1 MGKTYA
7 TLFVDGRKMT
17 EREYPLV
24 SRRSV
29 LSLAATDFNVTSANS
44 RIQFIRPTEIIATRN
59 GVPVVISLSID
70 FNLKK
75 YMLYKREQQ

>member
-7 TLFVDGRKMT
+7 TLFEDGQKMAV
-17 EREYPLV
+17 REYPLM

-44 RIQFIRPTEIIATRN
+44 QIHFIRPTEVVATRD
-59 GVPVVISLSID
+59 GVPVVISLSIE

-75 YMLYKREQQ
+75 DILYKGEPQ

>member
-7 TLFVDGRKMT
+7 TLFVDGRKIA

-24 SRRSV
+24 SRRAV
-29 LSLAATDFNVTSANS
+29 LSLAAADFNVTSENAQ
-44 RIQFIRPTEIIATRN
+44 IHFIRPTEVVATRD

-70 FNLKK
+70 FKLKQDI
-75 YMLYKREQQ
+75 LYKGDPQ